1 MSVLSELLAIKSFR
15 ENKAEMAVRRQR
27 TTLREAQ
34 EALERAVNELEEFRD
49 WATRR
54 ERELFADL
62 CARTVRLRDI
72 QSVQE
77 NVAEMRGQEQH
88 HVKSHDQAEDRRA
101 DEEEALQQAKQ
112 AHADA
117 SRMKEKF
124 TELVRNHSLEVLREL
139 ERKED
144 AELEEVAETR
154 RDRAE
159 WVEFVEDGQL

>member
-15 ENKAEMAVRRQR
+15 ENKAEMAVHRQR

-34 EALERAVNELEEFRD
+34 EQFERALRELDDFRG

-54 ERELFADL
+54 EREMFDDL

-72 QSVQE
+72 QAVQE
-77 NVAEMRGQEQH
+77 NVAEMRGQEHQH
-88 HVKSHDQAEDRRA
+88 VQMHDQAQDRRTQ
-101 DEEEALQQAKQ
+101 EEVALDTAKQ

-117 SRMKEKF
+117 TRMKEKF
-124 TELVRNHSLEVLREL
+124 AELVRNHTVEVLYEL

-144 AELEEVAETR
+144 AEMEEVAETR
-154 RDRAE
+154 RDRSDWE
-159 WVEFVEDGQL
+159 EFVEEATP